1 MYDILDVLWSVPQ
14 LVSCAVQILE
24 TLVKSIS
31 GTTNLP
37 RGDIDRSV
45 ELLQEIGSKIIEKE
59 EGPTQISSQATMTD
73 LSTSAST
80 SCIMSVTATHKS
92 VFCTVTAMVGQD
104 HPLTGECSTIA
115 YNTIEDCT
123 IVPSL
128 TSTIVSTAS
137 ISQGVLPS
145 EACSISNCGTSC
157 GLVSRDV
164 LYKRRKLRAIQPRVC
179 KWAEHSNYSPAQ
191 DFMAGEVAIA
201 VDNKAS
207 VILDGGV
214 ISSVVGFMDQPIS
227 LAVEGLYGCTAVIA
241 VSRRGAWAAHIFE
254 APLFRPWAEV
264 EDMKDDEGKPVIDAA
279 TNQPAKRMLYLNPA
293 NNSYQEQLPV
303 AEQLEMFK
311 ETVLG
316 ALRESDGASQNHRM
330 GLKECRNSFI
340 EPQYDWEGHMFDD
353 GSDTRIFL
361 LAPLE
366 RTPQNDPNYNN
377 EFPSGLKLMW
387 DSDRNPF
394 WDFLRAD
401 KAGPSFNEQIRSEIL
416 SYFGGNVP
424 IETIPYAPRQ
434 GSGREDENVD
444 SNRGKVLVQ
453 YEPAVT
459 SNDLSQAKWRIW
471 FEGHVDTV
479 RTASWDPLPARGNI
493 YEGGA
498 NAQSCFDGCARP
510 VRGPQARAD
519 EAACSLDAETS
530 ISSKTDPTQSLA
542 TTSTAARTPSPTELT
557 FPLPT
562 ESARITP
569 VSQVSDITC
578 WSEADFPGHADI
590 SPTTQQLFAN
600 EFCETDR
607 DRKTRLYSNRLMDY
621 MYSKRRISSS
631 GINYDYKVEWKSG
644 CQSNQPSQSVQYP
657 ADPNGALG
665 ITCREALH
673 GNFKNCNN
681 GGVGGEVQVGC
692 LVYTFIGGK

>member
-1 MYDILDVLWSVPQ
+1 MTSIVSETLNVTASPTTEFPGATPNIPSGTIYSGPAETSRAADSVPILFWLYAHREWIYDGNHKFEFISSLVQSRDRVLELFNSLSDRPEPKPECSSVSIRQTPMYDILDVLWSVPQ

-37 RGDIDRSV
+37 RGDINRSV
-45 ELLQEIGSKIIEKE
+45 ELLQEVGSKIIEKE

-80 SCIMSVTATHKS
+80 SCIMSVTATQKS

-104 HPLTGECSTIA
+104 HPLSGECSTIA

-179 KWAEHSNYSPAQ
+179 KWAERSNYSPAQ

-214 ISSVVGFMDQPIS
+214 TSSVVGFMDQPIS

-254 APLFRPWAEV
+254 APLFGPSAEV
-264 EDMKDDEGKPVIDAA
+264 EYMKDDEGKPVIDPA
-279 TNQPAKRMLYLNPA
+279 TDQPAKRMLYLNPA

-303 AEQLEMFK
+303 AEQLELFK

-316 ALRESDGASQNHRM
+316 ALRESDGTSQNHRM
-330 GLKECRNSFI
+330 GLKDCRNSFI

-353 GSDTRIFL
+353 ESDTRICL

-366 RTPQNDPNYNN
+366 RTPQND
-377 EFPSGLKLMW
+377 
-387 DSDRNPF
+387 RIPF
-394 WDFLRAD
+394 WAETDVGLGSQFIL
-401 KAGPSFNEQIRSEIL
+401 GLSPS
-416 SYFGGNVP
+416 
-424 IETIPYAPRQ
+424 RQ
-434 GSGREDENVD
+434 G
-444 SNRGKVLVQ
+444 
-453 YEPAVT
+453 
-459 SNDLSQAKWRIW
+459 
-471 FEGHVDTV
+471 
-479 RTASWDPLPARGNI
+479 RTI
-493 YEGGA
+493 
-498 NAQSCFDGCARP
+498 F
-510 VRGPQARAD
+510 
-519 EAACSLDAETS
+519 
-530 ISSKTDPTQSLA
+530 
-542 TTSTAARTPSPTELT
+542 
-557 FPLPT
+557 
-562 ESARITP
+562 
-569 VSQVSDITC
+569 
-578 WSEADFPGHADI
+578 
-590 SPTTQQLFAN
+590 
-600 EFCETDR
+600 
-607 DRKTRLYSNRLMDY
+607 
-621 MYSKRRISSS
+621 
-631 GINYDYKVEWKSG
+631 
-644 CQSNQPSQSVQYP
+644 
-657 ADPNGALG
+657 
-665 ITCREALH
+665 
-673 GNFKNCNN
+673 
-681 GGVGGEVQVGC
+681 
-692 LVYTFIGGK
+692 